1 MGTDNVA
8 LDAFVCRETER
19 ERRQQHCKRCY
30 NCSEPIEQSEAFH
43 LELTTRS
50 GKIVDFWIC
59 DDCIEK
65 MKDYTGRDEDEE

>member
-1 MGTDNVA
+1 MATDSFDDFDSLEA
-8 LDAFVCRETER
+8 ER
-19 ERRQQHCKRCY
+19 ERRQRYCKRCY

-59 DDCIEK
+59 DDCVERLK
-65 MKDYTGRDEDEE
+65 ECTGYDEDEY